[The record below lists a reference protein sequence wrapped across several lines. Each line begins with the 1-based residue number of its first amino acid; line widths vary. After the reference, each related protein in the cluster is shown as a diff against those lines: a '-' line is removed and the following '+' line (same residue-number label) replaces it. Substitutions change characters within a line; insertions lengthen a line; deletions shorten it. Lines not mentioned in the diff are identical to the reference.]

1 MVEKMGPP
9 GRVPPEVKGPKPPP
23 KPETPPEGE
32 VLFVGE
38 GKPEGGTKAP
48 QEKTEAQTRAEKPIL
63 SKDKIAP
70 LKLAK
75 ASPEVIFE
83 HALQHDPEFAKVLGA
98 KPIANENLRRLLAD
112 SIVGGDSLREAAL
125 KIKDARLARQIG
137 AGEADFLLARI
148 SNVIGEPILVEVS
161 GGAGAAFFDKKN
173 PGTAK
178 SREAQKALQKIQGAL
193 DKDPSLEAD
202 TRFLNQAALD
212 LAKSDLPATEV
223 KEYIEKL
230 RRFQTSAEKAFEQAR
245 EQARER
251 TREFSSM
258 WLTSGEREGMRDNP
272 RWTVEDVLRRV
283 EETTVLFPDTP
294 AAEAAT
300 RRLGLMSEYFSHKQY
315 EIDIE
320 DYIKLKGWK
329 STSSQAIEHRSRA
342 TTMYRELSQK
352 ISVRTSIH
360 KAFGIIRGVGD
371 PESIWKSL
379 ITVGE
384 AGLEHLMNE
393 NGGLNEIVFNRYVQ
407 IFKHHRYNPDGSLK
421 RITGEELY
429 LIRKKVE
436 KAIIDDRALYDEIY
450 KQAGYFQTDPKTGRL
465 ITDRDKKPIA
475 RGLTDEDCRA
485 VVRQAEYLVTMSQ
498 QDLVAMLGGRGP
510 GEIAGGIS
518 SFESAS
524 TAEKLLA
531 AMDINRW
538 FFEKWT
544 NLRPGQLVVWQNAC
558 RLAVE
563 TEGKVGIIEGKL
575 QGVKKGDDKFKNLV
589 RETFGPVDP
598 KKKGLE
604 IDEEIL
610 KRAKKALEIREMQ
623 RTGHYAEIKAKDLK
637 DPKEQ
642 ELMWNRLSLDFL
654 RDQMMVAEGEKIVGG
669 LLEVYDHF
677 SSGWRIGIHTDQLE
691 KIWGKGDGSK
701 PGDYGGVLGLG
712 MRLRKAGYGYV
723 SAETDVKRE
732 EALGS
737 VEVEEGGAKKRKGLK
752 GELDKVA
759 EYRPQALFEFL
770 SDAEDIEAKNW
781 FGKNLYEGVFR
792 EAINQHHELHQAIA
806 RRFLAI
812 NEKLAIEGQS
822 PINYATG
829 PNREQRKIVE
839 YVCKLTTTDTDKY
852 LEMMKEMSGFVVSDY
867 AIKELT
873 SVKYNRIYYR
883 TQWLDDARLRYL
895 EKTGSYLNE
904 KKERKTVVPG
914 DIREDENMVP
924 LSQVFTDR
932 GQGDVDA
939 LVRSWRDGAT
949 GMKSVQNVF
958 AALTP
963 DEKTY
968 LKNIVELNQNVA
980 IYSGS
985 DYATRATL
993 YLLGGWGKTAKTD
1006 AIFDWL
1012 YLGGLDETS
1021 AMKRMFGNR
1030 APSLGLNELEEFI
1043 EQHDHDLLSKMEFLA
1058 PHAFH
1063 AVERY
1068 LGITTGA
1075 LGREFKLPLY
1085 VYRARLYIAIAAILI
1100 AAEAAKNAGKSLN
1113 EGKS

>member
-38 GKPEGGTKAP
+38 GKPEGETKAP
-48 QEKTEAQTRAEKPIL
+48 QEKTEAQIRAEKPIL
-63 SKDKIAP
+63 PKDKIAP

-83 HALQHDPEFAKVLGA
+83 HALQHNPEFARVLGA
-98 KPIANENLRRLLAD
+98 KPIANENLRQLLAD
-112 SIVGGDSLREAAL
+112 SIVNGDSLREAAL
-125 KIKDARLARQIG
+125 KIRDARLGRRIG
-137 AGEADFLLARI
+137 AGEADFVLVRI

-178 SREAQKALQKIQGAL
+178 SKEAQKALQKIQSAL
-193 DKDPSLEAD
+193 DKDSSLEAD

-212 LAKSDLPATEV
+212 LAKSDLPAAEV
-223 KEYIEKL
+223 RPYIAKL
-230 RRFQTSAEKAFEQAR
+230 RSLQAGAEEEFER
-245 EQARER
+245 ARER
-251 TREFSSM
+251 FSSM
-258 WLTSGEREGMRDNP
+258 WLTPEERVGMRDNP
-272 RWTVEDVLRRV
+272 RWTVEEMLRKI

-294 AAEAAT
+294 AARAAE
-300 RRLGLMSEYFSHKQY
+300 RRLELMSEYFSHKQY
-315 EIDIE
+315 EIDINE
-320 DYIKLKGWK
+320 HIRLKGLTGK
-329 STSSQAIEHRSRA
+329 EVAIYRDRA
-342 TTMYRELSQK
+342 ATMYRELSEK
-352 ISVRTSIH
+352 ISIRTGIH
-360 KAFGIIRGVGD
+360 KAYGIIRGVGD

-436 KAIIDDRALYDEIY
+436 KAIIEDKTLYGEIY
-450 KQAGYFQTDPKTGRL
+450 KQAGYLQADAKTGKFVA
-465 ITDRDKKPIA
+465 RD
-475 RGLTDEDCRA
+475 LTDEDCQA
-485 VVRQAEYLVTMSQ
+485 IVRQAEYLVTMSQ
-498 QDLVAMLGGRGP
+498 QDLVAMLGGQGP

-524 TAEKLLA
+524 TAEKMLA

-563 TEGKVGIIEGKL
+563 TEGKIGVVEGKL
-575 QGVKKGDDKFKNLV
+575 HGVKKGDAEFKKLV
-589 RETFGPVDP
+589 RQVFGGAEDGSKDAEV
-598 KKKGLE
+598 LA
-604 IDEEIL
+604 
-610 KRAKKALEIREMQ
+610 RAKKALEIKQME
-623 RTGHYAEIKAKDLK
+623 RTGHYAEIKIRDINEVW
-637 DPKEQ
+637 D
-642 ELMWNRLSLDFL
+642 RLSLDFL
-654 RDQMMVAEGEKIVGG
+654 RDQMMVTEGEKIVGG

-677 SSGWRIGIHTDQLE
+677 SSGWRISIHTYQLE
-691 KIWGKGDGSK
+691 KVWGTSDQGGYGDL
-701 PGDYGGVLGLG
+701 LGLG

-723 SAETDVKRE
+723 SAETTATKE
-732 EALGS
+732 S
-737 VEVEEGGAKKRKGLK
+737 AKQGLTK
-752 GELDKVA
+752 ELKKVA
-759 EYRPQALFEFL
+759 KYRPQALFEFL
-770 SDAEDIEAKNW
+770 SDGRDPETQTW
-781 FGKNLYEGVFR
+781 FDKKLYAGVFPD
-792 EAINQHHELHQAIA
+792 ATINKPHELHQEIA

-812 NEKLAIEGQS
+812 NELLAIKGFPPIDYSAGPSEPQLEIVKRVCGQ
-822 PINYATG
+822 T
-829 PNREQRKIVE
+829 K
-839 YVCKLTTTDTDKY
+839 TDADKY
-852 LEMMKEMSGFVVSDY
+852 LEMMKVMSTQVGNEYSINQLVS
-867 AIKELT
+867 A
-873 SVKYNRIYYR
+873 KYNRIYYR

-895 EKTGSYLNE
+895 EKTVDKDN
-904 KKERKTVVPG
+904 KPVVPG
-914 DIREDENMVP
+914 DRRSADAMVP

-949 GMKSVQNVF
+949 GIKSVQNVF

-968 LKNIVELNQNVA
+968 LKNIAEMNQNVA
-980 IYSGS
+980 AYSGA

-993 YLLGGWGKTAKTD
+993 YMLGGWGKTAKTD

-1058 PHAFH
+1058 PQAFH
-1063 AVERY
+1063 TVERY